1 MSKGS
6 RKASLFLLSAAVQ
19 LDDIFLYSRRCSTIY
34 DRLLCYDTVRLS
46 DKEGS
51 IKRYK
56 EEVNMM
62 QYHEAR
68 LERAKRAIEKVAR
81 RNGVT
86 VEEVRREIS
95 LAILMAQPKADRWQE
110 IPCAGSVPTPKE
122 LIAYCAEHSVR

>member
-1 MSKGS
+1 
-6 RKASLFLLSAAVQ
+6 
-19 LDDIFLYSRRCSTIY
+19 
-34 DRLLCYDTVRLS
+34 
-46 DKEGS
+46 
-51 IKRYK
+51 
-56 EEVNMM
+56 MM